1 MTRGSY
7 KNPNGAGYE
16 DKVRPP
22 VPVLPKPWHERDIIE
37 AEGQPQCF
45 AKKRSSL
52 YERRPVSWSRPQGLP
67 PGRITGPV
75 RTFQKLLAGWGLDQQ
90 DAAILLGADPSNSH
104 YVESI
109 LCGRITLRHRDEK
122 DRIVY
127 LLRLKALL
135 TSLFRDEQFEN
146 EWLRQRH
153 AGLGGRS
160 PLELLR
166 EGSMRNLMRVV
177 DYVETLGGM

>member
-7 KNPNGAGYE
+7 ENPNGAGYK
-16 DKVRPP
+16 DKVHPP
-22 VPVLPKPWHERDIIE
+22 VPAPSIQWNERGIVE
-37 AEGQPQCF
+37 AERQTPF
-45 AKKRSSL
+45 SAKKSYST
-52 YERRPVSWSRPQGLP
+52 YKERPVGGSRPQGLP

-75 RTFQKLLAGWGLDQQ
+75 RTFQILLAGWGLGLK
-90 DAAILLGADPSNSH
+90 DAAILLGADPSNSY

-109 LCGRITLRHRDEK
+109 LGGRITLRHRDEK

-177 DYVETLGGM
+177 DYVETLSGI